1 MFEKLVHLDSKYR
14 EIETLLCDPLVT
26 QDVARYQ
33 SLTKE
38 MASLEETVN
47 SYRAYEQAE
56 KELLDVQEL
65 LNANSDPEMKTYL
78 VEESSRLEKKKEE
91 LADKLKI
98 LLLPKDPND
107 DKNII
112 MEIRAG
118 AGGDEAALFAGE
130 LYRMYVRYAER
141 SGSVVEL
148 LNSNPTGLGGYK
160 EVCFGIQGKGLY
172 ARLKYESGV
181 HRVQRVPATEAGGR
195 IHTSTA
201 TVAVLAEAEECD
213 ITVNP
218 NDLRIDT
225 YRASG
230 AGGQHVNKTDSAVRI
245 THIPTG
251 LVVACQDERSQHQN
265 REKAMRLLRAHLLE
279 MAERK
284 AFEERSQERR
294 SQVGS
299 GDRSEKIRTYNF
311 PQSRI
316 TDHRIG
322 KSVHNI
328 DQVMEGDLDDLI
340 EALISYDREARLR
353 VASE

>member
-1 MFEKLVHLDSKYR
+1 MFKKIAALDSKYK
-14 EIETLLCDPLVT
+14 EIEMLLCDPLVT
-26 QDVARYQ
+26 QDVSKYQ
-33 SLTKE
+33 SLVKE
-38 MASLEETVN
+38 MSSLEDIVIT
-47 SYRAYEQAE
+47 YRAYQQVK
-56 KELLDVQEL
+56 KELDDVQQL
-65 LNANSDPEMKTYL
+65 SNLNSDPEMKAYIA
-78 VEESSRLEKKKEE
+78 EESSRLENKKEE
-91 LADKLKI
+91 LADKLKA

-107 DKNII
+107 DKNTI

-118 AGGDEAALFAGE
+118 AGGEEAALFAGE

-141 SGSVVEL
+141 SGLAVEL

-160 EVCFGIQGKGLY
+160 EVCFGVQGKGVY

-213 ITVNP
+213 ITVNL

-279 MAERK
+279 IAQRK
-284 AFEERSQERR
+284 AEQERSQERR

-328 DQVMEGDLDDLI
+328 DEVMDGNLDDLI
-340 EALISYDREARLR
+340 EALIAYDREAQLR
-353 VASE
+353 VAS